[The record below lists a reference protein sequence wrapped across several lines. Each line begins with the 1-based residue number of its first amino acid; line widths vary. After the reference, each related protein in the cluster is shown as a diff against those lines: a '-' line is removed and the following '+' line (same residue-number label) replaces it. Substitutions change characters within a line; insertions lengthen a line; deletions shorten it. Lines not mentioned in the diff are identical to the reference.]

1 LTLLFNKEREMAT
14 YTLSTPLSEEAVR
27 KLNVRDTVI
36 LNGIIFGI
44 RDLTQIRIF
53 DQKMDPPVSLKG
65 AACLHTAP
73 SLKKVGD
80 RWEKICVGTTTSGR
94 MDRFTPGLME
104 KYGVRAIIGKGGQYQ
119 ASLEAMK
126 KFGGC
131 YLAIVGGAA
140 ALETNQI
147 VEVEK
152 VYWEDIHPEA
162 LYQFRVENF
171 GPLIVAMDSH
181 GNNLYFDIKAQAE
194 KKLPEIYRRLGIP
207 V

>member
-1 LTLLFNKEREMAT
+1 MAS
-14 YTLSTPLSEEAVR
+14 YTLQTPLTEEVVR
-27 KLNVRDTVI
+27 KLRVRDTVV
-36 LNGIIFGI
+36 LNGTIFGI

-53 DQKMDPPVSLKG
+53 DQKMDPPVSLQG
-65 AACLHTAP
+65 GVCLHTAP

-80 RWEKICVGTTTSGR
+80 RWEAICVGTTTSGR

-104 KYGVRAIIGKGGQYQ
+104 KYGVRAIIGKGGQYK

-140 ALETNQI
+140 AVETNQI

-162 LYQFRVENF
+162 LYQFKVKDF
-171 GPLIVAMDSH
+171 GPLVVAMDSH
-181 GNNLYFDIKAQAE
+181 GNHLYFDVRAEAE
-194 KKLPEIYRRLGIP
+194 KKLPDIYKKLGIP